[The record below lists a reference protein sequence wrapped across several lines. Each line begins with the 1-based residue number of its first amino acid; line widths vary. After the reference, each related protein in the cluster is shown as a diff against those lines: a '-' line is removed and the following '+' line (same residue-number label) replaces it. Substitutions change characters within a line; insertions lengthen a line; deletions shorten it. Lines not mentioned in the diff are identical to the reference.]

1 MDDATTTGH
10 ATPEGRGA
18 VGTPPTGI
26 AFFRGMRAA
35 TTLLT
40 RAPVGGFPYSDL
52 EWRWAA
58 AHLPAVGAL
67 LGVVSSGVWLA
78 SLRAGPLVAAAVVT
92 LASLV
97 ATGAIHEDGLADT
110 ADALGGGRTRERVLA
125 ILKDSRIGAFG
136 SAALTMALVLRVTLI
151 ARLGLSAP
159 LALVFTGAAS
169 RLAPVWLMVALPY
182 VTDPSVA
189 RSGAVVA
196 AGRAQGL
203 VATGWV
209 ALLTVAIGVGHGFG
223 RLGFGHL
230 GFGHLGRGGVG
241 LGQLGLGGVDLA
253 LVWVVAIVVAIAGG
267 RMFHARVGGITGD
280 FLGAAQQVGECT
292 MLLALAIA
300 HGGLA

>member
-1 MDDATTTGH
+1 MRSAAPTT
-10 ATPEGRGA
+10 P
-18 VGTPPTGI
+18 VG

-52 EWRWAA
+52 EWRWAG

-67 LGVVSSGVWLA
+67 LGVFYGGVWLA

-136 SAALTMALVLRVTLI
+136 SAALTMALVLRVALI
-151 ARLGLSAP
+151 ARLGPHAP

-169 RLAPVWLMVALPY
+169 RLAPVWLMAALPY
-182 VTDPSVA
+182 VTDPGVA
-189 RSGAVVA
+189 RSGAIVA

-203 VATGWV
+203 AAAGWV
-209 ALLTVAIGVGHGFG
+209 ALITGAIGIQRGFSV
-223 RLGFGHL
+223 LEL
-230 GFGHLGRGGVG
+230 AGVWA
-241 LGQLGLGGVDLA
+241 VA
-253 LVWVVAIVVAIAGG
+253 VVVALACG
-267 RMFHARVGGITGD
+267 RVFRARVGGITGD
-280 FLGAAQQVGECT
+280 FLGAAQQVGECA
-292 MLLALAIA
+292 MLLALALA
-300 HGGLA
+300 QGGRA